1 MYKLNSPWWRGR
13 TWSETPTSGTSTGTV
28 QCTAYSLFYKNRH
41 NCYCIFSNCFVYWS
55 DILVC
60 TVWCCWEC
68 ALCRCSYPGV
78 KAFNLISSYHTTK
91 WVKFNVRKEQIIY
104 NVSATEKIEIR
115 ESSLKWGW
123 DVFMYF
129 QYLGYYIIFNRDEL
143 YCLLKIPVCQKQ

>member
-1 MYKLNSPWWRGR
+1 M
-13 TWSETPTSGTSTGTV
+13 TGEDLKRNPNQWDLYRYCTLYSV
-28 QCTAYSLFYKNRH
+28 QSFYKNRH